1 MSSSEL
7 LRKNPGNLLRN
18 FLHHVLEM
26 KSGEE
31 LQQRVYNVF
40 LRRPIENEDNSSFYL
55 EILSKETLIL
65 TLFNNTE
72 IKIYRHSLL
81 LNCIT
86 ASGVPL
92 NNIKE
97 IQARLRSGVISEK
110 EWEAFHIQTL
120 TGTVLQV
127 QVGRADYSPRIYE
140 MLQSSRLTQFR

>member
-18 FLHHVLEM
+18 FLRNVLEM
-26 KSGEE
+26 KSEESEE
-31 LQQRVYNVF
+31 LQQRVYNAV
-40 LRRPIENEDNSSFYL
+40 LRRTIKRYIYKDDV
-55 EILSKETLIL
+55 L
-65 TLFNNTE
+65 TLTLLNNTE
-72 IKIYRHSLL
+72 IKIDSRPLL
-81 LNCIT
+81 DCIS

-97 IQARLRSGVISEK
+97 IQARLDNSKISEK
-110 EWEAFHIQTL
+110 DWEAFYIQTL

-127 QVGRADYSPRIYE
+127 QVKYHADYSPRIYE